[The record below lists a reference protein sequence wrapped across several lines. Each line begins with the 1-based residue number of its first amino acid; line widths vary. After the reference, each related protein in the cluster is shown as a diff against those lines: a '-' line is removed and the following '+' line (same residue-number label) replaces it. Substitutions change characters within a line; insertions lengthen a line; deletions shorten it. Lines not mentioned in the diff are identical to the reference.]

1 MNESRTRM
9 SHRLITWIQAIFVCV
24 AILAFT
30 GCKTASHSAKQ
41 QSLNEWR
48 NLTAP
53 TAHAPRVF
61 VKGDEVRFYFITDSG
76 VEAFRGDWS
85 RLRVPTSGFRAH
97 SALLHWDQRLS
108 AVPKPDRWREATVIA
123 GAEWRQLATNLVVE
137 LAPKTAGH
145 GAFYQAFL
153 ADRLLY
159 RDKQGVP
166 RSAPVGELPPDV
178 VIEHQY
184 SIDETLEALSTFIG
198 SQLASSH
205 PGESLFVVLAPNS
218 KRFTQALLLD
228 KRQQSC
234 VFLAP
239 ASLYDWTERG
249 STFTATAEG
258 VSALLPESHGWAIIK
273 NPVSSA
279 ARLADLGVETLV
291 RFLRLPLPKTTGFAP
306 PLTNCSGMDLTG
318 WEAWLDRFTGTHRE
332 PGTLQLLI
340 DGDEFFP
347 RFHDAIA
354 QATNHIRLNVYIFD
368 RDDVAVKIADEL
380 KQRSSE
386 VQVELIL
393 DRMGSIAA
401 GMSPPSTPLPED
413 FIAPASILNYLRE
426 DSSVRVR
433 PFLNPWLSS
442 DHSKVLLVD
451 GLHAWLGGMNLGRE
465 YRYEW
470 HDLMVELSGPVV
482 TSLETEFRHAW
493 AHAGTCGDFAYF
505 ADLLKAPE
513 SSPAGSTNQVIPV
526 RLLPTKTLW
535 KPFASAVFGALRR
548 AQKYIYVENPYLFDK
563 RIIIALVKARE
574 RGVDVRVVLPR
585 VNDFKAGGRGNLVI
599 ANYLLEHGVSVY
611 FYPGMTHVKA
621 ILIDGWSCVGSANL
635 NHLSLRLNQEQNV
648 ATSDEGFAASL
659 KSDLFEPD
667 FGRSYKLTEPIAVDW
682 VDFLS
687 DLALEG
693 L

>member
-1 MNESRTRM
+1 
-9 SHRLITWIQAIFVCV
+9 
-24 AILAFT
+24 
-30 GCKTASHSAKQ
+30 
-41 QSLNEWR
+41 
-48 NLTAP
+48 
-53 TAHAPRVF
+53 
-61 VKGDEVRFYFITDSG
+61 
-76 VEAFRGDWS
+76 
-85 RLRVPTSGFRAH
+85 
-97 SALLHWDQRLS
+97 LLHWDQRLS

-291 RFLRLPLPKTTGFAP
+291 RFLLLPLPKTTGFAP